1 MQVEQELA
9 AFAPDRETVLTVG
22 VFDGVH
28 LGHRHLLDYLK
39 RQASA
44 GDYLAGV
51 VTFIQHPLEVLSPQ
65 TRLVRLTTLEERA
78 SLIREQ
84 GIDLVVPLSFTAELA
99 QLSARD
105 FVSLLLHHLKMRGLV
120 VGPDFALG
128 KGREG
133 DAFRLHELGKEL
145 GFWVEVVT
153 PRLVDGE
160 VASSTNIRQ
169 ALARGDVTTVR
180 RLLGRPYALVGPVG
194 RGEERGRLLGFPT
207 ANLQVNSGQA
217 LPGDGVYATRAYLG
231 NRSFLSVTNIGTRP
245 TFGEGQRTVEV
256 YLLGFDGGLY
266 GEQLRLELVERLR
279 PEKRFS
285 SPEELTAQI
294 RRDVDQAVS
303 ALTRADP

>member
-1 MQVEQELA
+1 M
-9 AFAPDRETVLTVG
+9 
-22 VFDGVH
+22 
-28 LGHRHLLDYLK
+28 
-39 RQASA
+39 
-44 GDYLAGV
+44 
-51 VTFIQHPLEVLSPQ
+51 
-65 TRLVRLTTLEERA
+65 
-78 SLIREQ
+78 
-84 GIDLVVPLSFTAELA
+84 
-99 QLSARD
+99 
-105 FVSLLLHHLKMRGLV
+105 
-120 VGPDFALG
+120 
-128 KGREG
+128 
-133 DAFRLHELGKEL
+133 
-145 GFWVEVVT
+145 
-153 PRLVDGE
+153 
-160 VASSTNIRQ
+160 
-169 ALARGDVTTVR
+169 
-180 RLLGRPYALVGPVG
+180 G